1 MLGSEGSLL
10 LPDPNMFGET
20 IRLRG
25 GRGDWQVHAYRSRG
39 AREVRGIGLQDMVD
53 AIAHHREP
61 RASGRLALHVI
72 DVARSILASAESGT
86 TLPVRSTAAR
96 PDPLPVEETVAARRA
111 ASSS

>member
-1 MLGSEGSLL
+1 
-10 LPDPNMFGET
+10 MFGET

-25 GRGDWQVHAYRSRG
+25 GRGDWQVHPYRSRG
-39 AREVRGIGLQDMVD
+39 AREVRGIGLQEMVD
-53 AIAHHREP
+53 AIAHDREP

-86 TLPVRSTAAR
+86 TLPVGSTADR